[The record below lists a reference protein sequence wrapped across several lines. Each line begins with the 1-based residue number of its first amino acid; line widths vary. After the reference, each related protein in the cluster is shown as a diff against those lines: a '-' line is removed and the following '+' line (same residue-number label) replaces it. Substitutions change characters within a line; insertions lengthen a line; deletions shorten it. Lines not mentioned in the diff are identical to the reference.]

1 MSTDNLPADLAAF
14 AARLRGHALCRFAAG
29 QPLLLTRAPGRL
41 DALGGV
47 IDYTGGTVCEMP
59 CAVATRVALQPRADR
74 VVRIV
79 SLGVEEHGLTP
90 VVEVPLDALL
100 SNDYAAVGS
109 MLRADPSASWAAYVA
124 GAWTVL
130 FGEGLVPSFPSGAE
144 VVIDSDVPAGAGVS
158 SSAAIEMATLL
169 AVARYAGADVEPS
182 RLAHL
187 GQRVE
192 NRVVGAPCG
201 LMDQLTVTLGLADS
215 LLVIRCQPDQIV
227 ANRRL
232 PQGVTLGAIHT
243 GVKHSVGG
251 RHYTDARV
259 SAFMAHRIILD
270 HLRALGTV
278 GAADDPF
285 GGYLAEVRPSEF
297 ATAYL
302 PLLPERMTGAAFIAA
317 HGQTVDTATRVDPD
331 TTYRVA
337 SAARHHVRE
346 NANTYAFLEALDAFE
361 RTQQTAFLELA
372 GELMIQGHDG
382 YRDDLDLGAPEA
394 DLLVALAMSEG
405 PLNGVYGGR
414 ITGGGSGGSV
424 IFLGDDRLPALL
436 PRLAER
442 YATESG
448 CQPTILLG
456 SSDGAA
462 AVGVNSLVW

>member
-1 MSTDNLPADLAAF
+1 MSTTSLPADLAAF
-14 AARLRGHALCRFAAG
+14 RDRLRTEPLCGFVPG
-29 QPLLLTRAPGRL
+29 QPVLLTRAPGRL

-59 CAVATRVALQPRADR
+59 CAVATKVALQARDDR
-74 VVRIV
+74 RLRLV
-79 SLGVEEHGLTP
+79 SLGVEAHGLQP
-90 VVEVPLDALL
+90 VVELALDDLL
-100 SNDYAAVGS
+100 SADYAAVGAA
-109 MLRADPSASWAAYVA
+109 LRSDPAKSWAAYVA

-130 FGEGLVPSFPSGAE
+130 LGEGLVDGFASGAE
-144 VVIDSDVPAGAGVS
+144 VVIESEVPAGAGVS

-169 AVARYAGADVEPS
+169 AVAHQAGAEVPPI

-201 LMDQLTVTLGLADS
+201 LMDQLTVTLGRADS
-215 LLVIRCQPDQIV
+215 LLVIRCQPDEIV

-232 PQGVTLGAIHT
+232 PRGVTLGAIHT

-251 RHYTDARV
+251 SHYTDARCA
-259 SAFMAHRIILD
+259 AFMAHKIILD

-278 GAADDPF
+278 GVDDDPF

-297 ATAYL
+297 ELAYR
-302 PLLPERMTGAAFIAA
+302 PLLPAKMLGAEFIAA
-317 HGQTVDTATRVDPD
+317 HGATVDTATRVDPEV
-331 TTYRVA
+331 TYRVA
-337 SAARHHVRE
+337 SAATHHVRE
-346 NANTYAFLEALDAFE
+346 NANTYAFLEALDAYE
-361 RTQQTAFLELA
+361 RTQSTQFLELA

-394 DLLVALAMSEG
+394 DLLVALAMAEG
-405 PLNGVYGGR
+405 PAAGVYGGR

-436 PRLAER
+436 PALAER
-442 YATESG
+442 YAAESG
-448 CQPTILLG
+448 CHPSILLG

-462 AVGVNSLVW
+462 AVGVNSVVW